1 MTIQLLLSSEIDLFE
16 HKQTDF
22 LENSMK
28 ILDFGKLL
36 YDCNLHQLISS
47 GFYPPPP
54 CGWRSSNKGGGVKT
68 MGRQRFSYDKGPTPG
83 FYPPPCGWRIS
94 NKGGG

>member
-28 ILDFGKLL
+28 ILDFDKIL
-36 YDCNLHQLISS
+36 YVIYIGNLSKIEDFQENLPACVQIDLSQSS
-47 GFYPPPP
+47 GGV
-54 CGWRSSNKGGGVKT
+54 GWST
-68 MGRQRFSYDKGPTPG
+68 DY
-83 FYPPPCGWRIS
+83 
-94 NKGGG
+94 

>member
-28 ILDFGKLL
+28 ILDFDKILYVIYIGNLSKIEEFQKIRLL
-36 YDCNLHQLISS
+36 VFKWTYLRAQEELDDQPII
-47 GFYPPPP
+47 
-54 CGWRSSNKGGGVKT
+54 RV
-68 MGRQRFSYDKGPTPG
+68 
-83 FYPPPCGWRIS
+83 
-94 NKGGG
+94 

>member
-28 ILDFGKLL
+28 ILDFGKIL
-36 YDCNLHQLISS
+36 YVIYIENLSKIEGFQENLPACVQIDLSQSS
-47 GFYPPPP
+47 G
-54 CGWRSSNKGGGVKT
+54 GV
-68 MGRQRFSYDKGPTPG
+68 G
-83 FYPPPCGWRIS
+83 
-94 NKGGG
+94 